1 MQHELHGREV
11 VPPPLWRIQRVAERH
26 HAEWEEPAELRAI
39 CPPVRK
45 PLNKKLLSVCWV
57 TDWVS
62 ELNCFHLLSDD
73 GLSNSQAHIALN
85 DHTSLFHETKEHLDG
100 SVLIFLRSVLHFPTF
115 ALMES
120 LDLLFT
126 DANPSMF
133 RSRQR
138 LGQRPVSGG
147 RPERLLRFH
156 SLLWQRGWG
165 GPPPARG
172 MLGKSGIQCR
182 QQTPT
187 TQSRYSHEPVH
198 MHCLYTKVTPQ
209 NGLLSEKQSNSQ
221 SEKKVHLCKD
231 GGQAVPPPLF

>member
-1 MQHELHGREV
+1 M
-11 VPPPLWRIQRVAERH
+11 
-26 HAEWEEPAELRAI
+26 
-39 CPPVRK
+39 
-45 PLNKKLLSVCWV
+45 CWV

-100 SVLIFLRSVLHFPTF
+100 SVLIFLKSVLHFSTF
-115 ALMES
+115 ALMPS
-120 LDLLFT
+120 LDSFFT
-126 DANPSMF
+126 HANPSMF

-156 SLLWQRGWG
+156 SLLWQRGRG

-182 QQTPT
+182 QETPT
-187 TQSRYSHEPVH
+187 SQSRCSPEAVH
-198 MHCLYTKVTPQ
+198 MYCLYTKVTPQ
-209 NGLLSEKQSNSQ
+209 NGVKSSQ
-221 SEKKVHLCKD
+221 TYRVKRKCTHELH
-231 GGQAVPPPLF
+231 GGQAVPPPQF